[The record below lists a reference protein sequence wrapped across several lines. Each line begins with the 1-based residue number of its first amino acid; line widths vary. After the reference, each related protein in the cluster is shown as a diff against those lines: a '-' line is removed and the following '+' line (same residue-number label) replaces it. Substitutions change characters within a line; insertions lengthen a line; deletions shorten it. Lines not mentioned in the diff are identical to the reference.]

1 MVEKKRD
8 DIMDLQTQELNWITL
23 KSKWI
28 YQDQEKRL
36 NALSYSFESIRAREL
51 LETLKTRTSV
61 ELISNLSKRIFVGA
75 RVKRLFTNSKEGI
88 PYLMPIDLFMFN
100 LKPRKWV
107 RKETED
113 LENWWVE
120 PFTILT

>member
-61 ELISNLSKRIFVGA
+61 ELISNLSKKIFVGA